1 MRDCVRDR
9 RGVSGMDDLIL
20 LTMAVLGFSLFF
32 AALAGAYVARQNG
45 ERGQRLQDAADAL
58 LAAVVDHPRWT
69 ASHGLLLAGALDRGS
84 GAELASVAGPHPFR
98 VLVWDLVTGRTWTFE
113 AGPPGGDR
121 RTAATSATVVD
132 AHVDAARVTATVWGP

>member
-1 MRDCVRDR
+1 
-9 RGVSGMDDLIL
+9 MDDLIL

-32 AALAGAYVARQNG
+32 AAMAGAYVAREG
-45 ERGQRLQDAADAL
+45 ADRGHRLQDSADAL

-69 ASHGLLLAGALDRGS
+69 ASHGLLVAGALDRGS

-98 VLVWDLVTGRTWTFE
+98 VVVWDLVTGRTWRFE

-121 RTAATSATVVD
+121 RIAATSANVVGEQI
-132 AHVDAARVTATVWGP
+132 DAARVTATVWGP